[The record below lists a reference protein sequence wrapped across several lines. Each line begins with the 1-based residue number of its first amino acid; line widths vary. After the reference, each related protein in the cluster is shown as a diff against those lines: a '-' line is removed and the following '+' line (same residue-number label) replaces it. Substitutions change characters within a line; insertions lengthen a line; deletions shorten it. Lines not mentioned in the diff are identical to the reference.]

1 MHTLTA
7 EAQSKITPETAVQLL
22 KKGNLRFLEGIRQKR
37 EFATQIAETA
47 SGQHPFACIL
57 GCIDSRVPI
66 RLIFDQGI
74 GDVFGATVAG
84 NIVNED
90 ILGSLEFG
98 CKIAGAK
105 LVVVLGHTSCGAV
118 KGACDKAELGNLTSL
133 LAKINPAIQNVKE
146 PTDPTQRTSQNSSF
160 VDAVALE
167 NIKLTVQNIKTYSN
181 VLRDMEER
189 GAIKII
195 GAIYNVENGE
205 VSFLD

>member
-47 SGQHPFACIL
+47 SGQYPFACIL

-146 PTDPTQRTSQNSSF
+146 PTDPTKRTSQNSTF
-160 VDAVALE
+160 VNAVSLE
-167 NIKLTVQNIKTYSN
+167 NVKLTVQNIRTYSN
-181 VLRDMEER
+181 VLRGMEEE
-189 GAIKII
+189 GAIKIV
-195 GAIYNVENGE
+195 GAMYDVKTGE